1 MTAEAAPSSHL
12 FSPSIPEI
20 VRSQKEVSRLLSGL
34 QVTNDSIEKI
44 EQHCES
50 IIQLFLEAPVN
61 ALACIS
67 LYKRDLTSFDN
78 FLLNISC
85 VTCLFCLRNNWNK
98 NAVQQTLAGIVCW
111 AICNKPYYDKVY
123 AGIKPSENA
132 KGFKKLGKIL
142 HKALSALDRQL
153 WLESFT
159 SLPTEVLLKP
169 QIAMSQLQNSSQ
181 TSQILA
187 TSYYFV
193 FLTTPNRRIK
203 SVSIAS
209 ALKKIISGMKT
220 DSAHI
225 EPLLQTPGLIWP
237 GNLIKLTTD
246 EIHLVVDELESNWL
260 VRPLNKKDKP
270 ISRELFQIDKAQKV
284 TILPNMPLVTIDAM
298 ANYWNEEWFEQ
309 RVERGSRLTE
319 LHSHSFRID
328 QPPASLLAIIEHL
341 EQHDIDVNELCALIE
356 KEPSFVSHLQSSAT
370 QTGRE
375 KLPISDVK
383 HGLMMHG
390 FERSKCVL
398 TQHALL
404 TRLNQHYF
412 PLQDSLYQFLKLWS
426 QIAGILAE
434 NHKSLLAEEVS
445 NWVYFSFS
453 GLFTNIELKSK
464 TRWQLKTSQVR
475 DQSCLA
481 NIKQASQLNS
491 HAQRL
496 AQCWLQDIELK
507 DALKELQLKH
517 KLPAS
522 AARSKAH
529 LVIQISMHLAVHY
542 YFDGGEAPFY
552 DEFLLQLCSEF
563 GLSNEYLGTIDQQV
577 LERTHTYCPISTQLI
592 SAE

>member
-1 MTAEAAPSSHL
+1 MTAEATPSSHL
-12 FSPSIPEI
+12 FSPSIQEI

-34 QVTNDSIEKI
+34 HVTNDSIEKI

-50 IIQLFLEAPVN
+50 IIQLFLATPVN

-67 LYKRDLTSFDN
+67 LYKRDLTYFDN

-85 VTCLFCLRNNWNK
+85 TTCLFCLRNNWNK
-98 NAVQQTLAGIVCW
+98 NALQQTLAGIVCW

-123 AGIKPSENA
+123 AGIKSSENA
-132 KGFKKLGKIL
+132 TGFKKLGQIL
-142 HKALSALDRQL
+142 HKALSVLDRQL

-159 SLPTEVLLKP
+159 CLPTDVLLKP
-169 QIAMSQLQNSSQ
+169 QIAMSRLQNSSQ
-181 TSQILA
+181 TSRILA
-187 TSYYFV
+187 TSFYFV
-193 FLTTPNRRIK
+193 LVTTPNRRIK

-209 ALKKIISGMKT
+209 AFKKIINSMKT

-237 GNLIKLTTD
+237 GNLIKLRSG
-246 EIHLVVDELESNWL
+246 EVHLVVDELESNWL
-260 VRPLNKKDKP
+260 VRPLNKKDKT
-270 ISRELFQIDKAQKV
+270 ISPELFQIDKTQKV
-284 TILPNMPLVTIDAM
+284 TILPNMPLATIDAITK
-298 ANYWNEEWFEQ
+298 YWNEEWFEQ
-309 RVERGSRLTE
+309 RIEHGSCLTE

-341 EQHDIDVNELCALIE
+341 EQHDIDVNGLCALIE

-426 QIAGILAE
+426 LIAGILAE

-464 TRWQLKTSQVR
+464 TRWQLRTSQVR

-507 DALKELQLKH
+507 DALKELQLKRQ
-517 KLPAS
+517 LPAS

-552 DEFLLQLCSEF
+552 DEFLLQLCREF
-563 GLSNEYLGTIDQQV
+563 GLSNEYLGTINQQV
-577 LERTHTYCPISTQLI
+577 LERTHTYCPISAQLI